1 MGRVKPF
8 AALLLAMLIWGVTPV
23 FMRSQSVGV
32 GPADS
37 LLVRYTPV
45 AVVWIIVLAMTGR
58 WRIERSD
65 WPRLLIV
72 SLIGL
77 SAYAVA
83 SIYGFAHV
91 PAGIGGL
98 IYATQPLFIAF
109 LGVVVLGERL
119 TLPIVF
125 GVILAIA
132 GTVLLLWDDLE
143 SEVVHLSFLSGILLI
158 LFACFAWAIYT
169 VLGKAIFQ
177 RYGSV
182 SMTALTTIVA
192 TLPMFALASGS
203 TIEAIHDMTAP
214 QWLEVLFL
222 TTCSTFL
229 AVFAWNYA
237 SAKLPATTLGAFY
250 YLVPVIAVL
259 AGVLILGETLSS
271 STIVGGICI
280 VLGVAIAEFGPRIRA
295 KSIEQKGSD
304 ASQCA

>member
-1 MGRVKPF
+1 
-8 AALLLAMLIWGVTPV
+8 
-23 FMRSQSVGV
+23 MRSQSVGV

-37 LLVRYTPV
+37 LLIRYTPV
-45 AVVWIIVLAMTGR
+45 AVVWILVLAMTGR

-65 WPRLLIV
+65 WPRLLV
-72 SLIGL
+72 ASLIGL

-83 SIYGFAHV
+83 SIYGFAYV

-98 IYATQPLFIAF
+98 IYATQPLFISF
-109 LGVVVLGERL
+109 LGVAVLGERL
-119 TLPIVF
+119 TLPFVF

-143 SEVVHLSFLSGILLI
+143 SEALNLSFLSGILLI
-158 LFACFAWAIYT
+158 LLACFAWAIYT

-182 SMTALTTIVA
+182 SITAMSTIVA

-203 TIEAIHDMTAP
+203 TIEAIHNMTP
-214 QWLEVLFL
+214 RQWLEVLFL
-222 TTCSTFL
+222 TTCSTFV

-259 AGVLILGETLSS
+259 AGVLMLGETLSS

-280 VLGVAIAEFGPRIRA
+280 ILGVAIAEFGPRFRRNRLSR
-295 KSIEQKGSD
+295 KRSD
-304 ASQCA
+304 PSVGFLRNSLRRR